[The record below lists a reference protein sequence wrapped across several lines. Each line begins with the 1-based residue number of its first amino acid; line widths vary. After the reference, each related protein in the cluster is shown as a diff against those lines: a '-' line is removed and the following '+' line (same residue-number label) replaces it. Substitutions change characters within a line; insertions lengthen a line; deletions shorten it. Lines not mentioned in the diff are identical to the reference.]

1 MFPQLISEQACDMSW
16 RQRSALE
23 YGLLYLCFYVAAL
36 AVFIC
41 GFGSF
46 YTHPFSRARSM
57 RLSSFHAN
65 ARYIT
70 IKLHSIEAKTIRV
83 GIFTR

>member
-46 YTHPFSRARSM
+46 HTHPLSRAQSM
-57 RLSSFHAN
+57 SLSSLHAN
-65 ARYIT
+65 ARYIP
-70 IKLHSIEAKTIRV
+70 IKLYSIDVKPIRV